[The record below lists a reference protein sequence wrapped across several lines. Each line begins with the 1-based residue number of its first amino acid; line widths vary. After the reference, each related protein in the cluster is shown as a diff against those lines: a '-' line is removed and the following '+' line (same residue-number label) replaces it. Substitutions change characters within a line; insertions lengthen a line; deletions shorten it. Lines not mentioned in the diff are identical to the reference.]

1 MISVVL
7 FSAAIVAV
15 DPQYADNITVY
26 HVNPH
31 QYGAIPVNMDTADA
45 AGDLFFDMHNVF
57 LEPFQCP
64 NGAASGSHCS
74 NPEATA
80 PNLVVNKLVLNVDSR
95 YSGYAKCNIGVNG
108 TDGHGNVCKDDTYC
122 CYCAGTGWNSRPIPC
137 NNTLGRENV
146 TEFFG

>member
-1 MISVVL
+1 MPRPLALSS
-7 FSAAIVAV
+7 SARVRCFLYFIKARQRCILGEG
-15 DPQYADNITVY
+15 QYATCWSHFSSNHRILIKRLLRITS
-26 HVNPH
+26 
-31 QYGAIPVNMDTADA
+31 ITLFKDTADA

-95 YSGYAKCNIGVNG
+95 YSGYAKVRPR
-108 TDGHGNVCKDDTYC
+108 TYLFLK
-122 CYCAGTGWNSRPIPC
+122 A
-137 NNTLGRENV
+137 
-146 TEFFG
+146 